1 VSCDHRRRW
10 FGEPTGASV
19 NTAALRKL
27 ANNTGGYL
35 LLTGHL
41 TPASDDYFRL
51 SKFEHNSIDAQA
63 VQRYLREHCRH
74 NHG

>member
-1 VSCDHRRRW
+1 
-10 FGEPTGASV
+10 
-19 NTAALRKL
+19 L